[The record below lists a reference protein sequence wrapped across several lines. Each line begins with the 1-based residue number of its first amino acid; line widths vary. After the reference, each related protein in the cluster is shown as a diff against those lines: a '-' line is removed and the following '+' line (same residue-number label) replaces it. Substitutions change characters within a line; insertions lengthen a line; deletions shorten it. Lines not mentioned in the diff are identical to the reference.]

1 MPRLYSTARA
11 SMSAPFS
18 KLMLFSKSRES
29 LALCSGGNVGSLQVS
44 ARVTHQWLSTHP
56 KVPKISYSST
66 AVASGMG
73 KALAQR

>member
-1 MPRLYSTARA
+1 
-11 SMSAPFS
+11 MSAPFS
-18 KLMLFSKSRES
+18 KLMLFSKSRGS
-29 LALCSGGNVGSLQVS
+29 LALCSGGNVGSLQES